1 MYGGST
7 TCDLPSWGPGARGP
21 GSQAGYFMYMNLE
34 IRQNCRLSTAHEL
47 RVTTYNKAYVGIIA
61 FLPKVWLVFGYVTI
75 FTILLLMQDYNI
87 YKLHEYNVRFLF
99 YV

>member
-34 IRQNCRLSTAHEL
+34 IRQNYRLSTAHEL
-47 RVTTYNKAYVGIIA
+47 RVTTYNKAYVGIA
-61 FLPKVWLVFGYVTI
+61 LLPKVRLVFGYV
-75 FTILLLMQDYNI
+75 LQYLQY
-87 YKLHEYNVRFLF
+87 
-99 YV
+99 